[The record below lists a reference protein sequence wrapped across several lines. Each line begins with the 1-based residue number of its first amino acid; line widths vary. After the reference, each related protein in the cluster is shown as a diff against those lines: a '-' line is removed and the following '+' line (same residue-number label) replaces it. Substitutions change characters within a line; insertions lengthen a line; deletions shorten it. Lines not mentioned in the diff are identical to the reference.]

1 MRPLSKELDWFNN
14 VKSLCGR
21 GKLNNEE
28 FMSWAAFHASL
39 QPSTVQQV
47 DIVALLPLF
56 LHAHSPAMVPHGL
69 DVIDDVAEHAN
80 PGQTPVIA
88 MDQPLFALGKL
99 IQWNT
104 PETREDKY
112 VVMFGGLY
120 IEIAAFKALGEFLYG
135 SGWVNAPVNED
146 IASPGTTELFEKVS
160 HLAKARRAHEIT
172 AAALYVSSQHMMTIK
187 QLYQRPNHA

>member
-21 GKLNNEE
+21 DKLNNEE

-39 QPSTVQQV
+39 QPSTVQQA

-56 LHAHSPAMVPHGL
+56 LEHAHSPAMVPHGL

-104 PETREDKY
+104 PETRLKHAKINMLSCSE
-112 VVMFGGLY
+112 
-120 IEIAAFKALGEFLYG
+120 
-135 SGWVNAPVNED
+135 
-146 IASPGTTELFEKVS
+146 ASISRL
-160 HLAKARRAHEIT
+160 
-172 AAALYVSSQHMMTIK
+172 
-187 QLYQRPNHA
+187 QRSKL

>member
-1 MRPLSKELDWFNN
+1 
-14 VKSLCGR
+14 
-21 GKLNNEE
+21 
-28 FMSWAAFHASL
+28 
-39 QPSTVQQV
+39 
-47 DIVALLPLF
+47 
-56 LHAHSPAMVPHGL
+56 
-69 DVIDDVAEHAN
+69 
-80 PGQTPVIA
+80 
-88 MDQPLFALGKL
+88 
-99 IQWNT
+99 
-104 PETREDKY
+104 
-112 VVMFGGLY
+112 MFGGLY